1 MIDAGIHSG
10 DLRVVDQSFEALDGE
25 LTVKR
30 LFRQGGVLRLVPA
43 NSRRTISSLT
53 SRGPDNFELDRPPG
67 RA

>member
-30 LFRQGGVLRLVPA
+30 LFRQGGVLGLVPA
-43 NSRRTISSLT
+43 TLRQSLRQSPRRK
-53 SRGPDNFELDRPPG
+53 
-67 RA
+67 AAVH